1 MSHNLKS
8 CHVLCYFKMSWQVT
22 VLTVLCHVSLNSS
35 HVTKVIYHGIIF
47 SCFTSSHVKLCYI
60 TLWHV
65 TSFQV
70 TWHLVSFQVRH
81 VTMLTFLSHTMSG
94 LISCDWSCIPSYH
107 FLIFHVMSSHVTCH
121 YIMSPHFESH
131 CVLCHFK
138 LDVKTCNV
146 MDCLTSCHFRFHIM
160 SFKSHSFGSFLF
172 VSCNLM

>member
-1 MSHNLKS
+1 MSR
-8 CHVLCYFKMSWQVT
+8 
-22 VLTVLCHVSLNSS
+22 
-35 HVTKVIYHGIIF
+35 GIIF

-70 TWHLVSFQVRH
+70 TWQLVSYRVRYDDMSQCWLISRYVWSNLMWLKLYPIIPFSHISCHVKSCNMSLHHVTSFWITLCLVSFQVR
-81 VTMLTFLSHTMSG
+81 
-94 LISCDWSCIPSYH
+94 
-107 FLIFHVMSSHVTCH
+107 
-121 YIMSPHFESH
+121 
-131 CVLCHFK
+131 
-138 LDVKTCNV
+138 CNV

>member
-1 MSHNLKS
+1 MFSFSLTVLSHALSGLMSHHQSHLLSYNFLVSCPLTLSHITQNCIMSHNLLSHVMSCVILRCHYKS
-8 CHVLCYFKMSWQVT
+8 QYWLSYVMS
-22 VLTVLCHVSLNSS
+22 SLNSS

-94 LISCDWSCIPSYH
+94 LISCDWSCIP
-107 FLIFHVMSSHVTCH
+107 
-121 YIMSPHFESH
+121 
-131 CVLCHFK
+131 
-138 LDVKTCNV
+138 
-146 MDCLTSCHFRFHIM
+146 
-160 SFKSHSFGSFLF
+160 
-172 VSCNLM
+172 